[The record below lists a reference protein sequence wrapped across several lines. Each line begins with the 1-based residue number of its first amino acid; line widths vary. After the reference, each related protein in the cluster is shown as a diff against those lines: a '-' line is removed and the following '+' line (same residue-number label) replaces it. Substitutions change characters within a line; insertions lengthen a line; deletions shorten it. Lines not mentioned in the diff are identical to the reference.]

1 MTQQEFFT
9 RYTYS
14 PKADKLGGG
23 SFGKVYKAYDTTLDK
38 YVAIKVAEQLE
49 TAGKTFSLL
58 DEFKALESLPDH
70 VNIAKYEQLYTFES
84 PQGVFDYAI
93 MQYYAD
99 GNLSQLIYGQKLTA
113 EQKENL
119 ALQLLNGIGFLHQHK
134 VVHRDMKPSNIL
146 IHNRILGGNKEFIPK
161 ITDFGLS
168 KKAKTDKGTHFTNS
182 IAAGTYAYSSPEQ
195 LKGEEL
201 RFNTDLWAYG
211 AIVYELFTGKTL
223 FNIEKTSTGSSAL
236 EVREILD
243 NILKSDISTK
253 IAELPPKWQPAITA
267 CLERDAQKRVKTAEE
282 ILDILHGK
290 TKLVEEEKP
299 NEDTPKA
306 SGTLI
311 DSSVPTSSPAPS
323 PLERV
328 RGRKTQILEKQNSEP
343 VKIAETKILEKTEN
357 TTSQVPPP
365 SEGVRGRLDLFVG
378 LGVAV
383 FALTMAFV
391 FWPSKKVETQPAN
404 PTVAVGDSLAKKDFA
419 VAQTP
424 TETETTNKDDWKTAY
439 NIKLS
444 ALQKAEKSNTAE
456 TNLSKYKELLAT
468 LPSNAT
474 EERKAVQSK
483 IDYFT
488 EKLAT
493 NTTQTV
499 ESTTTKKNLYN
510 LKTLHDY
517 VYDYYGEVK
526 NNLPDGYGTAKF
538 KNGDKYIGY
547 YKYGKMN
554 GAGTYMWSNGDKYV
568 GNYENDKKSSGQGI
582 FYFSNGDKYVGNFES
597 DNFNGYGKLY
607 KNGSLYYS
615 GYYKNSK
622 PTGTFPNYGNE

>member
-236 EVREILD
+236 EVKEILD

-267 CLERDAQKRVKTAEE
+267 CLERDAPKRVKKADE
-282 ILDILHGK
+282 ILEILNGK
-290 TKLVEEEKP
+290 VEPIAETIPLVEAPHAQE
-299 NEDTPKA
+299 
-306 SGTLI
+306 TLV
-311 DSSVPTSSPAPS
+311 VPITPS
-323 PLERV
+323 PLERT
-328 RGRKTQILEKQNSEP
+328 GERK
-343 VKIAETKILEKTEN
+343 TKILEKNEKPAAPIT
-357 TTSQVPPP
+357 P
-365 SEGVRGRLDLFVG
+365 SPLDKVGVRKNTNLFVAIGVALFVG
-378 LGVAV
+378 I
-383 FALTMAFV
+383 MAFI
-391 FWPSKKVETQPAN
+391 FWPSKKAETTTAN
-404 PTVAVGDSLAKKDFA
+404 PTIAVTDSLAKKDSA
-419 VAQTP
+419 VAVVKPVAETPKETAPQSKYIRGIKMIKIPGKNYYMGETEVTFAQYDAFCDATGRGKPEDNGWGRGSRPVINVDWNDANAFCNWAGGRLP
-424 TETETTNKDDWKTAY
+424 TEDEWVYAAKGGQNHEYAGSANINEVAWYDGNSGDETHTVKGK
-439 NIKLS
+439 
-444 ALQKAEKSNTAE
+444 KA
-456 TNLSKYKELLAT
+456 
-468 LPSNAT
+468 
-474 EERKAVQSK
+474 
-483 IDYFT
+483 
-488 EKLAT
+488 
-493 NTTQTV
+493 
-499 ESTTTKKNLYN
+499 
-510 LKTLHDY
+510 
-517 VYDYYGEVK
+517 
-526 NNLPDGYGTAKF
+526 
-538 KNGDKYIGY
+538 
-547 YKYGKMN
+547 
-554 GAGTYMWSNGDKYV
+554 
-568 GNYENDKKSSGQGI
+568 
-582 FYFSNGDKYVGNFES
+582 
-597 DNFNGYGKLY
+597 NGYGLY
-607 KNGSLYYS
+607 DMSGNVWEWTSTSEGSFRVLRGGSWNFYAEYCRVAYRGNFS
-615 GYYKNSK
+615 PGNRFSSI
-622 PTGTFPNYGNE
+622 GFRVFFP

>member
-9 RYTYS
+9 RYSYS
-14 PKADKLGGG
+14 PKTDKLGGG
-23 SFGKVYKAYDTTLDK
+23 SFGKVYKAYDTTIDK

-211 AIVYELFTGKTL
+211 AIVYELFTGKTM

-267 CLERDAQKRVKTAEE
+267 CLGRDAPKRVKTAQE
-282 ILDILHGK
+282 ILDILNGNTIILPPEKSDPPKGNEENDNNSGK
-290 TKLVEEEKP
+290 KKSYKYLLWLIPLVIAFASVLLYFSLNNKPAEAVEANDKTDSVSTTIIDSVMVDTSKSTPIKIDENQTTKTEIKK
-299 NEDTPKA
+299 PKA
-306 SGTLI
+306 
-311 DSSVPTSSPAPS
+311 
-323 PLERV
+323 
-328 RGRKTQILEKQNSEP
+328 NS
-343 VKIAETKILEKTEN
+343 I
-357 TTSQVPPP
+357 S
-365 SEGVRGRLDLFVG
+365 
-378 LGVAV
+378 
-383 FALTMAFV
+383 
-391 FWPSKKVETQPAN
+391 
-404 PTVAVGDSLAKKDFA
+404 
-419 VAQTP
+419 
-424 TETETTNKDDWKTAY
+424 
-439 NIKLS
+439 NIPK
-444 ALQKAEKSNTAE
+444 AE
-456 TNLSKYKELLAT
+456 TNSNWRDNYDKIYSFNEGLALVKKNDKFGYVNKEGKLVIPMIYYGGRDFSEGLA
-468 LPSNAT
+468 L
-474 EERKAVQSK
+474 VQK
-483 IDYFT
+483 KNFKRGYIDKNNNIIIPMIYDDGVDFENGLVRVNYQGDYFT
-488 EKLAT
+488 INK
-493 NTTQTV
+493 Q
-499 ESTTTKKNLYN
+499 
-510 LKTLHDY
+510 
-517 VYDYYGEVK
+517 GQCVK
-526 NNLPDGYGTAKF
+526 DCP
-538 KNGDKYIGY
+538 
-547 YKYGKMN
+547 
-554 GAGTYMWSNGDKYV
+554 
-568 GNYENDKKSSGQGI
+568 
-582 FYFSNGDKYVGNFES
+582 
-597 DNFNGYGKLY
+597 
-607 KNGSLYYS
+607 
-615 GYYKNSK
+615 
-622 PTGTFPNYGNE
+622 